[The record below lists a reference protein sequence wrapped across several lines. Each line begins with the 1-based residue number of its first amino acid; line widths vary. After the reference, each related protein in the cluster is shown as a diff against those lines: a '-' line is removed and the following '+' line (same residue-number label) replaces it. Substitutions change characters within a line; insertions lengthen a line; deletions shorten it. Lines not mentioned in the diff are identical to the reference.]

1 MGGRSPPITPKE
13 KFYCVTSKFN
23 EIYEYSISAM
33 SHIARSTLII
43 AVFFGLDKILGLFR
57 QVLVARQFGLTYEL
71 DVFNAA
77 NNIPDLLSAL
87 ISGGALG
94 VALIPVLS
102 EFLET
107 RGRPA
112 AWDLFTRILNLA
124 FLVTGAI
131 AVLIALFAEPLVR
144 YVIAPGFPL
153 PEQALTVSLMRLDLI
168 AILIFSISGLVM
180 AGLQANQHFLLPAMA
195 PGAYNLGQI
204 FGIAVLAPA
213 VGFSL
218 GPVQLPGLG
227 LGIRGLVYGVILGAL
242 LHLGVQLPGLVR
254 YRFRWAPGLNLRD
267 PGVRQVL
274 ALLGPRV
281 ATMFFIQLFFITRDN
296 LASGMGEGAVT
307 SLNYGWFIM
316 QVPETLIGTAIA
328 IVLLPTLAEQIARG
342 EPEAFLRTVNQA
354 LRVILALTI
363 PAAALLA
370 VGVRPLIGILG
381 FDATGTAMVVAA
393 TRIYLLGLTG
403 HALLEIA
410 ARSFYAQQDARTP
423 LYAAA
428 LNAGAYI
435 LLAVVLA
442 RQLGFLGIALANS
455 VAFTTEALL
464 LLWLLNRRLP
474 GLTQVGGTLVRA
486 ALVGAGSGV
495 FAYLLLGVL
504 PLGTLSLVVST
515 LASLAVLA
523 LGGLIALPF
532 IWPEVRLLVKLG

>member
-1 MGGRSPPITPKE
+1 
-13 KFYCVTSKFN
+13 
-23 EIYEYSISAM
+23 M

-43 AVFFGLDKILGLFR
+43 AVFFGLDKFLGLFR

-107 RGRPA
+107 KGRTA
-112 AWDLFTRILNLA
+112 AWELFTRILNLA
-124 FLVTGAI
+124 FLVTGILAVVLAI
-131 AVLIALFAEPLVR
+131 FAEPLVR
-144 YVIAPGFPL
+144 YVIAPGFPG
-153 PEQALTVSLMRLDLI
+153 PQQALTVSLMRLDLI

-180 AGLQANQHFLLPAMA
+180 AGLQANQHFLLPALA

-204 FGIAVLAPA
+204 FGIAILAPT

-242 LHLGVQLPGLVR
+242 LHLGVQIPGLVR
-254 YRFRWAPGLNLRD
+254 YGFRWAPRINLRD

-342 EPEAFLRTVNQA
+342 ESQAFLRTVNQA
-354 LRVILALTI
+354 LRVMLALTI

-381 FDATGTAMVVAA
+381 FDAAGTEMVVGA
-393 TRIYLLGLTG
+393 TRIYLLGLSG

-423 LYAAA
+423 LFAAA

-435 LLAVVLA
+435 VLAVVLA
-442 RQLGFLGIALANS
+442 RLFGFLGIALANS
-455 VAFTTEALL
+455 VAFTSEALL

-474 GLTQVGGTLVRA
+474 GLTKVGSTLVRV
-486 ALVGAGSGV
+486 ALVGAGSAAGV
-495 FAYLLLGVL
+495 YLLLRIL
-504 PLGTLSLVVST
+504 PLGTFSLAFST
-515 LASLAVLA
+515 LAGLVVLAV
-523 LGGLIALPF
+523 GGMMVLPF
-532 IWPEVRLLVKLG
+532 IWPEVRLLIKMG